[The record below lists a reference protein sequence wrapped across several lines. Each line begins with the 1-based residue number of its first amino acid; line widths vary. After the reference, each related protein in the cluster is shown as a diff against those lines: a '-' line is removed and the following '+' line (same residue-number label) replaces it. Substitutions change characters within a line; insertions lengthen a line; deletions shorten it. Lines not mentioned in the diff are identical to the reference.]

1 MDVLVP
7 DDPVFHARFQS
18 LEEVF
23 LRRLHRFQGAQGPE
37 SEDERMLLD
46 AYDSW
51 VRILVELPHWSHRPR
66 RGDATREPRGK
77 EDEDR
82 TTDGIIPSGRTT
94 YTLYGSRGDRLTSL
108 YPVEVNAADLG
119 CLTACVDL
127 LTAAGP
133 ERVPPVAPLAATVP
147 PQQPDA
153 LADVLRGVVQVL
165 RLCPPHRLLRAL
177 RHVVPRG
184 PVVSVTLSPAQDVEY
199 RRFTEQFVTVLSAA
213 DPAAH
218 TGHRSVH
225 P

>member
-7 DDPVFHARFQS
+7 DNPVFHARFQS
-18 LEEVF
+18 LEEEF
-23 LRRLHRFQGAQGPE
+23 LRHLHRFQGAQGHE

-51 VRILVELPHWSHRPR
+51 VRVLVELPHWSHRPR
-66 RGDATREPRGK
+66 REDAARGTQGK
-77 EDEDR
+77 EDRDG
-82 TTDGIIPSGRTT
+82 TTGGIIPSGRTT

-108 YPVEVNAADLG
+108 YPVEVKAADLA
-119 CLTACVDL
+119 CLTACLDL
-127 LTAAGP
+127 LTAAGA
-133 ERVPPVAPLAATVP
+133 ERVPPVTALAATVP
-147 PQQPDA
+147 PRGPDT

-165 RLCPPHRLLRAL
+165 RLRPPHALLRSL

-199 RRFTEQFVTVLSAA
+199 RRFTEQFVTVLSAG

-218 TGHRSVH
+218 AGHRAGY